1 MAANVGA
8 MGYFLME
15 PSFASGI
22 TMLGATSAMSALMGV
37 SLFLSAFTYSSA
49 FILYPASP

>member
-22 TMLGATSAMSALMGV
+22 TMLGATSTMSAIMGV
-37 SLFLSAFTYSSA
+37 S
-49 FILYPASP
+49 